1 MRGVNKYPLLS
12 VVIALSLLFGGLAM
26 GRMAA
31 SAAMASV
38 SAGDSQGTIDQS
50 AMARCSVMKAGSG
63 CRHQNAGD
71 CDSCI
76 QITQIAQDRNGL
88 NREVPVGFLSV
99 PQEAPPPDRWL
110 LVEPAPPKFTST
122 V

>member
-1 MRGVNKYPLLS
+1 MRGVKKYPLLS
-12 VVIALSLLFGGLAM
+12 VVIALSLLFSGLAM

-38 SAGDSQGTIDQS
+38 FASNSQGTIDQS
-50 AMARCSVMKAGSG
+50 AMARCPVMKAGSG

-71 CDSCI
+71 CNSCV
-76 QITQIAQDRNGL
+76 QITQIAQDRNSL
-88 NREVPVGFLSV
+88 NREALPGFLSV

-110 LVEPAPPKFTST
+110 LVEPAPPKFTFT